1 MPFQSLLPGLL
12 PRPPLCLPPGSQ
24 RLWAF
29 PHLTHEDR
37 CRHAKALGH
46 AGECLVDSLLLRYGL
61 QVVQLPEFSGTD
73 RLVLHPRQ
81 ILRLQVKTTTT
92 RRRHGWEF
100 NAHHGYSRSP
110 RGLRPYGPDAIDLL
124 ALVVLPENAVRFTTE
139 QKARHRIRDAE
150 LAALRADPRAS
161 LEAAFWSLGLTAPDL
176 DGPQQDE
183 LDPIAT
189 A

>member
-12 PRPPLCLPPGSQ
+12 PRPPLCLPSGSQ
-24 RLWAF
+24 RLWDF
-29 PHLTHEDR
+29 PGLSLEDR

-61 QVVQLPEFSGTD
+61 QVVRLPEFCGTD

-110 RGLRPYGPDAIDLL
+110 RGLRPYAEGAIDLL
-124 ALVVLPENAVRFTTE
+124 ALVVLPENVVRFTTE
-139 QKARHRIRDAE
+139 ARPRHRISDTE
-150 LAALRADPRAS
+150 LAALRADPKAS
-161 LEAAFWSLGLTAPDL
+161 LEAAFWSLGLKAPG
-176 DGPQQDE
+176 DG
-183 LDPIAT
+183 DPDPRAT
-189 A
+189 PML